1 MAAVPGSTASAR
13 TPPPACSQ
21 AAASWPSPERCAST
35 REQHPR
41 PSGPRRSPSAG
52 SRLPAGRD
60 QPFRHEP
67 GRPRLR
73 RAAAPPRG
81 AAQSGPR
88 APGRAAGPA
97 AAWPRYRPAAQPEGG
112 SLLGTHQERRPVP
125 GTGPAGEVR
134 HRRPPRAARPYPVAA
149 RQLSATGR
157 STRAAPNCCSRSS
170 PGGTNTPRSGS
181 GPTFRSGE
189 WGSVF
194 GDQRLVAQSLTGS
207 PSTRTSSRPAPV
219 LPAVRQRPRR
229 PDPARLQC
237 HAIAMTATIA
247 LAPTRRRLAAC
258 VVAQVSPAVTHL
270 AVNVRTSSHDLVFS
284 LHSPS
289 SDIGR
294 RRNQTRPGCRTLCSA
309 VTGRSRERTPGG
321 FTGTGV
327 QVILIL

>member
-1 MAAVPGSTASAR
+1 VLPGFRRWQANREVSGHEHRWSG
-13 TPPPACSQ
+13 ACGQ
-21 AAASWPSPERCAST
+21 AGSVKIYRHT
-35 REQHPR
+35 
-41 PSGPRRSPSAG
+41 RSPYVRGHAWQRSRDQLLQPG
-52 SRLPAGRD
+52 HRRLPA
-60 QPFRHEP
+60 
-67 GRPRLR
+67 R
-73 RAAAPPRG
+73 RRPPRGRRRRGALQPASSTQGLPGLGDRLLLAVGFLPAEISHSGTNLADRGFGALLRHPGG

-134 HRRPPRAARPYPVAA
+134 HRRPPRAARPYLVAA

-207 PSTRTSSRPAPV
+207 PSTRTSSRPAPG
-219 LPAVRQRPRR
+219 PA
-229 PDPARLQC
+229 DCAPA
-237 HAIAMTATIA
+237 AS
-247 LAPTRRRLAAC
+247 AA
-258 VVAQVSPAVTHL
+258 
-270 AVNVRTSSHDLVFS
+270 
-284 LHSPS
+284 
-289 SDIGR
+289 
-294 RRNQTRPGCRTLCSA
+294 
-309 VTGRSRERTPGG
+309 
-321 FTGTGV
+321 
-327 QVILIL
+327 